1 MNVKAETIKVDNKN
15 VACDGGAG
23 QLGHPRVFLAIDD
36 DQRAICPY
44 CGQVFIYQPGSN
56 DADH

>member
-1 MNVKAETIKVDNKN
+1 MSKVVETTKVESRN

-36 DQRAICPY
+36 TNKVACPY
-44 CGQVFIYQPGSN
+44 CGHIFILESDTVDTG
-56 DADH
+56 H